1 MNKMRYYKFD
11 PVDFAEFAGRKGI
24 DALIVEREGRAAFLL
39 APMPNKKFRILLQE
53 YVKEKVEV
61 R

>member
-11 PVDFAEFAGRKGI
+11 PVDFVEFAGRRGI
-24 DALIVEREGRAAFLL
+24 DALIIERDGRMAFLL
-39 APMPNKKFRILLQE
+39 APMPGRKFRILMQE
-53 YVKEKVEV
+53 YMREKTEV

>member
-11 PVDFAEFAGRKGI
+11 PVDFAEFAGRRGI
-24 DALIVEREGRAAFLL
+24 DALIVEREGQAAFLL
-39 APMPNKKFRILLQE
+39 APMPCRKFRILLQE